1 MSRRSAQPVTSKD
14 VLFTRTEED
23 YYDDYAIPHSI
34 AVIEEDSPEP
44 VNIGIL
50 DSYGK
55 PIYRIPVEKPPIGF
69 VTPPEYADL
78 YETNTET
85 DFYYSTDE

>member
-1 MSRRSAQPVTSKD
+1 MSRRSARLVTSKD
-14 VLFTRTEED
+14 VLSTRTEED
-23 YYDDYAIPHSI
+23 DYDDYTIPHSI